1 MPHRTNTKVI
11 QWLAL
16 LFLAVVL
23 FHWKILFTSQ
33 FSFLYGYEG
42 ANQAYAWNQFAAS
55 SIQQGRLPL
64 WDPYAHCGRSFVGE
78 MQTGLF
84 YPLKF
89 IVYLWPLDR
98 SGLISLQLLHGFFVL
113 AHVLAAFFM
122 FFLAQELGLRS
133 FPAFVAAVCFSLD
146 GFLARVDWP
155 DMLDSSIWLPLI
167 LLCLNRAL
175 GAGRT
180 ARGLMYACLS
190 GLALGLAILGG
201 RLHMAMMDVLV
212 VVSFAAYQAYRTGQ
226 EAASSAVSREL
237 CPGSAGVPPA
247 SSAGSKT
254 CGPEARAPRRR
265 SVWLWSAAVVAVVGL
280 VAFAAGAVQLLP
292 SMEYSQVSRRYLG
305 GTLSYPSGQRIPYAD
320 LNDGFLP
327 RSVFA
332 FLFGF
337 PFEGGTIGSGEVF
350 TPYFGVLP
358 FLLVVIGVWQNW
370 RQPWVKYLTGLAV
383 LSFFYSLGWFSF
395 LHGLLYLLVPYLWMS
410 RIAARFLYLTHF
422 AMALLAGLGA
432 ATLLAEETP
441 DRASLASLAR
451 VAKWILIPVAL
462 AIGLPSL
469 YGEPEVNEW
478 IYFSFL
484 MMLGTYGLLHY
495 VLRGHRTRAARFA
508 AVGLILFD
516 LYGFQWTFRSRI
528 ELQKEGQDHVQILLG
543 CRNVANFLKSQSGL
557 FRVRLEAGWE
567 PNIGDLFALQTA
579 GGMSATIL
587 ADYDLF
593 LHSVW
598 RVDDLLNIRYLVKL
612 KPLKEDKPVYTDG
625 KWLVYENPDYCP
637 RAWVVHEVV
646 TEPSLE
652 GLMLR
657 VSLSEPLRTAVLSR
671 PLGEVLEPAQ
681 CDLPDEA
688 RVERFEPHLIEI
700 TVRAQGRGL
709 LVLSE
714 VYYPGW
720 EATVNGAPAQ
730 IHKVN
735 GLLRG
740 VVVPAGNSRVTFRYR
755 PRSVFAGAILG
766 LLALVGTF
774 AVAVV
779 ARMRT
784 PKAPPAVQ
792 ASA

>member
-1 MPHRTNTKVI
+1 MKPHIK
-11 QWLAL
+11 WLLL
-16 LFLAVVL
+16 LFLAVAL

-33 FSFLYGYEG
+33 FSFLFGYEG

-78 MQTGLF
+78 MQTGPF

-89 IVYLWPLDR
+89 IVYLWPFDR
-98 SGLISLQLLHGFFVL
+98 SGLVSLQLLHSFFVL

-122 FFLAQELGLRS
+122 FFLAQELSLRP
-133 FPAFVAAVCFSLD
+133 FPAFVAAVCFSLG

-155 DMLDSSIWLPLI
+155 DMLDSAIWLPLI
-167 LLCLNRAL
+167 LLLLNRAL
-175 GAGRT
+175 RAGGT

-226 EAASSAVSREL
+226 GTPSFAA
-237 CPGSAGVPPA
+237 
-247 SSAGSKT
+247 
-254 CGPEARAPRRR
+254 RR
-265 SVWLWSAAVVAVVGL
+265 SVWLWSAAVVAVVGAA
-280 VAFAAGAVQLLP
+280 AFAASAVQLLP
-292 SMEYSQVSRRYLG
+292 SMEYSSLSRRYLG
-305 GTLSYPSGQRIPYAD
+305 GTLSYPSGRQIPYAD

-370 RQPWVKYLTGLAV
+370 GRPWVKYLTGLAV
-383 LSFFYSLGWFSF
+383 LAFFYSLGWFSF
-395 LHGLLYLLVPYLWMS
+395 LHGLLYVLVPYLWMS

-422 AMALLAGLGA
+422 AMSLLAGFGA
-432 ATLLAEETP
+432 QTLFAEETP
-441 DRASLASLAR
+441 ARAPLTSLAR
-451 VAKWILIPVAL
+451 VAKWILILVAL

-469 YGEPEVNEW
+469 YGQPEVNEW
-478 IYFSFL
+478 VYFSFL
-484 MMLGTYGLLHY
+484 VMLGTYGLLHY
-495 VLRGHRTRAARFA
+495 ILRGHRTRAARFA
-508 AVGLILFD
+508 VVALILFD
-516 LYGFQWTFRSRI
+516 LYGFQWTFTSRI
-528 ELQKEGQDHVQILLG
+528 AAQREGNNHLQAALD
-543 CRNVANFLKSQSGL
+543 CRSVASFLKSQNGL
-557 FRVRLEAGWE
+557 FRVRVEADWE

-579 GGMSATIL
+579 GGMSATVL
-587 ADYDLF
+587 ADYDRF
-593 LHSVW
+593 LNSVW

-612 KPLKEDKPVYTDG
+612 KPMKDERPVYTDG

-646 TEPSLE
+646 TEPSLD

-671 PLGEVLEPAQ
+671 PLEAALEPAK

-688 RVERFEPHLIEI
+688 RVERFEPHRIEI
-700 TVRAQGRGL
+700 AVRAQGRGL

-766 LLALVGTF
+766 FLALVGTF

-779 ARMRT
+779 ARMRAR
-784 PKAPPAVQ
+784 KAPPAVQ
-792 ASA
+792 ANA